1 MDKKGIESENIK
13 VKNILIT
20 GASGGIG
27 RSLAMMA
34 SKNKYHVCLHYNQN
48 FSGIKLLQK
57 EIRSQGGSSDIY
69 QADISNENS
78 VKNMF
83 ESIENNH
90 GSLYALVNNA
100 GIIYKSSKLENL
112 NEDRIKNVFN
122 TNILGYMLCSKYAI
136 KLMSSN
142 HGNNG
147 GRIINVSSAASR
159 LGSPNEYIDYACS
172 KGAIDT
178 LTRGLSLELADE
190 KILVN
195 CVRPGFIHT
204 NIHTLSGDCKR
215 IEKLKDKIPLKRGG
229 IPDEVSSAIIWLL
242 SEGASYTTGSF
253 IDIAG
258 GK

>member
-1 MDKKGIESENIK
+1 MKS
-13 VKNILIT
+13 ILIT

-27 RSLAMMA
+27 RSLAVMA
-34 SKNKYHVCLHYNQN
+34 TKNGYHVCLHYNN
-48 FSGIKLLQK
+48 NYSAVELLHK
-57 EIRSQGGSSDIY
+57 EIVSQGGSADIY
-69 QADISNENS
+69 QADISNEKS
-78 VKNMF
+78 VATMF
-83 ESIENNH
+83 KEIKSKH
-90 GSLYALVNNA
+90 DSLYALINNA
-100 GIIYKSSKLENL
+100 GIIYKSSKLEDL
-112 NEDRIKNVFN
+112 NEERIKSVLNINV
-122 TNILGYMLCSKYAI
+122 LGYMLCSKYSI
-136 KLMSSN
+136 KLMSTKYG
-142 HGNNG
+142 HNG

-190 KILVN
+190 GILVN

-204 NIHTLSGDCKR
+204 DIHKLSGDPNR

-229 IPDEVSSAIIWLL
+229 MPDEVSSAIIWLL
-242 SEGASYTTGSF
+242 SEGSSYTTGSF